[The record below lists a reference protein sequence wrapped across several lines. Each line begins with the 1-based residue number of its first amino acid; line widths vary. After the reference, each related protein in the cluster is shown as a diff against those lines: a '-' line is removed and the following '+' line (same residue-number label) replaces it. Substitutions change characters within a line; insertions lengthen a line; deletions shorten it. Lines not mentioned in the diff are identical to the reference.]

1 MKTELIDKGDLS
13 SELTIVIETTD
24 YKPEFDK
31 EIRKYSQKSQIKGFR
46 KGKVP
51 LSAIKKMYGKSVLA
65 DVIDRKVQT
74 TLQEVITEKE
84 LDILG
89 GPVSSEDQKMIDF
102 DLKNLGDFEFK
113 FDLGMAPE
121 VDVKGADAT
130 DKHSNYKIKIED
142 NTVDEQFSDLR
153 KRMGKQEDTDEA
165 IDALDIVSLQI
176 TEVNSENEEPY
187 TTEITIMPDRMT
199 DAYKDEYLGKS
210 KGYKGQIDV
219 FEIEKD
225 ASEDYVRKYFL
236 KEAPEN
242 VGNTFHSEVV
252 GSKRLIPAEV
262 NEEFFKT
269 AFGGNE
275 EIKDE
280 ASAKAKLREDLEK
293 FYAEQG
299 KSITKRYIL
308 ESLIEKNEMTFPDAF
323 LKRWLAV
330 ANDNLTTEQIENE
343 YADFSKNLRWTL
355 IKKEI
360 TKKDSLD
367 VSAEDIRTSMIGK
380 FKAQFAQYGYG
391 AGLDSI
397 NYEDVADR
405 MMQNQ
410 ESVQK
415 EYEELLA
422 EKVLDSILES
432 VTLEDKEVS
441 IEEYKKIVEELQQ
454 NNA

>member
-13 SELTIVIETTD
+13 SELTIVIEPTD
-24 YKPEFDK
+24 YKSEFDK
-31 EIRKYSQKSQIKGFR
+31 EIRKYSQKSQLKGFR

-65 DVIDRKVQT
+65 DVIDKKVQT
-74 TLQEVITEKE
+74 TLQEVIAEKE

-121 VDVKGADAT
+121 IDVKGVSPS
-130 DKHSNYKIKIED
+130 DKHMNYHVKVED
-142 NTVDEQFSDLR
+142 ATVDEQMSDLR
-153 KRMGKQEDTDEA
+153 KRMGTQEDTDEP
-165 IDALDIVSLQI
+165 IDALDIVSLKI
-176 TEVNSENEEPY
+176 SEVNSENEEPY
-187 TTEITIMPDRMT
+187 SAEITIMPDRMT
-199 DAYKDEYLGKS
+199 DAYKEEYLGKS
-210 KGYKGQIDV
+210 MGYKGQIDV

-236 KEAPEN
+236 KDAPEN
-242 VGNTFHSEVV
+242 VGKTFDTEVV

-262 NEEFFKT
+262 NEDFFKT
-269 AFGGNE
+269 AFGSNE
-275 EIKDE
+275 EITDE

-293 FYAEQG
+293 FYEQQG
-299 KSITKRYIL
+299 LSITKRYIL
-308 ESLIEKNEMTFPDAF
+308 ESLIEQNEMTFPDAF

-330 ANDNLTTEQIENE
+330 ANDNLTPEQIENE
-343 YADFSKNLRWTL
+343 YDDFSKNLRWTL

-360 TKKDSLD
+360 TKKEGLD
-367 VSAEDIRTSMIGK
+367 VGVEDIRTSMIEK

-422 EKVLDSILES
+422 EKVLDSILGS

-441 IEEYKKIVEELQQ
+441 IDEYKKIVEELQQ

>member
-13 SELTIVIETTD
+13 SELTIVIEPTD
-24 YKPEFDK
+24 YKSEFDK
-31 EIRKYSQKSQIKGFR
+31 EIRKYSQKSQLKGFR

-65 DVIDRKVQT
+65 DVIDKKVQT
-74 TLQEVITEKE
+74 TLQEVIAEKE

-121 VDVKGADAT
+121 IDVKGVSPS
-130 DKHSNYKIKIED
+130 DKHMNYHVKVED
-142 NTVDEQFSDLR
+142 ATVDEQMSDLR
-153 KRMGKQEDTDEA
+153 KRMGTQEDTDEP
-165 IDALDIVSLQI
+165 IDTLDIVSLKI
-176 TEVNSENEEPY
+176 SEVNSENEEPY
-187 TTEITIMPDRMT
+187 SAEITIMPDRMT
-199 DAYKDEYLGKS
+199 DAYKEEYLGKS
-210 KGYKGQIDV
+210 MGYKGQIDV

-236 KEAPEN
+236 KDAPEN
-242 VGNTFHSEVV
+242 VGKTFDTEVV

-262 NEEFFKT
+262 NEDFFKT
-269 AFGGNE
+269 AFGSNE
-275 EIKDE
+275 EITDE

-293 FYAEQG
+293 FYEQQG
-299 KSITKRYIL
+299 LSITKRYIL
-308 ESLIEKNEMTFPDAF
+308 ESLIEQNEMTFPDAF

-330 ANDNLTTEQIENE
+330 ANDNLTPEQIENE
-343 YADFSKNLRWTL
+343 YDDFSKNLRWTL

-360 TKKDSLD
+360 TKKEGLD
-367 VSAEDIRTSMIGK
+367 VGVEDIRTSMIEK

-422 EKVLDSILES
+422 EKVLDSILGS

-441 IEEYKKIVEELQQ
+441 IDEYKKIVEELQQ

>member
-13 SELTIVIETTD
+13 SELTIVIEPTD
-24 YKPEFDK
+24 YKSEFDK
-31 EIRKYSQKSQIKGFR
+31 EIRKYSQKSQLKGFR

-65 DVIDRKVQT
+65 DVIDKKVQT
-74 TLQEVITEKE
+74 TLQEVIAEKE

-121 VDVKGADAT
+121 IDVKGVSPS
-130 DKHSNYKIKIED
+130 DKHMNYHVKVED
-142 NTVDEQFSDLR
+142 ATVDEQMSDLR
-153 KRMGKQEDTDEA
+153 KRMGTQEDTDEP
-165 IDALDIVSLQI
+165 IDALDIVSLKI
-176 TEVNSENEEPY
+176 SEVNSENEEPY
-187 TTEITIMPDRMT
+187 SAEITIMPDRMT
-199 DAYKDEYLGKS
+199 DAYKEEYLGKS
-210 KGYKGQIDV
+210 MGYKGQIDV

-236 KEAPEN
+236 KDAPEN
-242 VGNTFHSEVV
+242 VGKTFDTEVV

-262 NEEFFKT
+262 NEDFFKT
-269 AFGGNE
+269 AFGSNE
-275 EIKDE
+275 EITDE

-293 FYAEQG
+293 FYEQQG
-299 KSITKRYIL
+299 LSITKRYIL
-308 ESLIEKNEMTFPDAF
+308 ESLIEQNEMTFPDAF

-330 ANDNLTTEQIENE
+330 ANDNLTPEQIENE
-343 YADFSKNLRWTL
+343 YDDFSKNLRWTL

-360 TKKDSLD
+360 TKKEGLD
-367 VSAEDIRTSMIGK
+367 VGVEDIRTSMIEK

-422 EKVLDSILES
+422 EKVLDSILGS
-432 VTLEDKEVS
+432 VTLEEKEVS
-441 IEEYKKIVEELQQ
+441 IDEYKKIVEELQQ

>member
-24 YKPEFDK
+24 YKSEFDK

-65 DVIDRKVQT
+65 DVIDKKVQT

-121 VDVKGADAT
+121 VDVKGASAS
-130 DKHSNYKIKIED
+130 DKHKNYKIKVED
-142 NTVDEQFSDLR
+142 STIDEQMSDLR
-153 KRMGKQEDTDEA
+153 KRMGTQEESDEP
-165 IDALDIVSLQI
+165 IDALDIVTLKIS
-176 TEVNSENEEPY
+176 EVNSENEEPY
-187 TTEITIMPDRMT
+187 SAEITIMPDRMT
-199 DAYKDEYLGKS
+199 DAYKEEYLGKS

-225 ASEDYVRKYFL
+225 ASEEYVRKYFL
-236 KEAPEN
+236 KDAPEN
-242 VGNTFHSEVV
+242 VGKTFDTEVM

-269 AFGGNE
+269 AFGGNM
-275 EIKDE
+275 EISDE

-293 FYAEQG
+293 FYEQQG
-299 KSITKRYIL
+299 LSITKRYIL

-330 ANDNLTTEQIENE
+330 ANDNLTQEQIENE
-343 YADFSKNLRWTL
+343 YDDFSKNLRWTL

-367 VSAEDIRTSMIGK
+367 VSIEEVRTSMIEK

-422 EKVLDSILES
+422 EKVLDNILGS

-441 IEEYKKIVEELQQ
+441 IDEYKKIVEELQQ